1 MVAGYSNRAIADKVK
16 KPLSTVQR
24 KTKKLLESGLIKR
37 TYELNYRK
45 LGYKTGLLH
54 LYLDDGNAQ
63 ELAEKIHFIDDVLS
77 VSLHIGNSD
86 IVAEYACKD
95 TISLME
101 LMANVKKLPG
111 IRNVVWSEEVYT
123 VTAHSKL
130 QSS

>member
-1 MVAGYSNRAIADKVK
+1 MVAGYSNRAIANKVK

-24 KTKKLLESGLIKR
+24 KTRQLVESGLIKR

-111 IRNVVWSEEVYT
+111 IRNVVWSEEVYA